1 MLLAVFNGSPR
12 GAQGNTAALLEQFLK
27 GFGQAQC
34 AAADVYL
41 LSQTAKLDE
50 QLKAFGQADQV
61 LLAFPLYVDAMPAL
75 VKAFIEALEPFCG
88 RTNNPGL
95 LFLVHSGFPEA
106 VHSRAMEHY
115 LKKLAKRL
123 GCAYHG
129 TMIKPGSEGIRHLP
143 EAKNRGTFEKMQELG
158 RIFGSDG
165 RLDQEIVKQLAK
177 PERLGLWQIALYSVL
192 NILGL
197 TNKHWDTLLKKHNA
211 YEKRFDRPYAKE
223 PNGQD

>member
-1 MLLAVFNGSPR
+1 MRLVAFNGSPR
-12 GAQGNTAALLEQFLK
+12 GALSNTAILAAKFLK
-27 GFGQAQC
+27 G
-34 AAADVYL
+34 
-41 LSQTAKLDE
+41 LSEATGTSAETYVLRQTTELDE

-61 LLAFPLYVDAMPAL
+61 LLAFPLYVDAMPAV

-88 RTNNPGL
+88 RTGNPGL

-106 VHSRAMEHY
+106 VHSRAVERY

-129 TMIKPGSEGIRHLP
+129 TIIKPGSEGIRLRP
-143 EAKNRGTFEKMQELG
+143 EAMNRIIFERMQALG
-158 RIFGSDG
+158 RIFGSQG

-192 NILGL
+192 NTLGL
-197 TNKHWDTLLKKHNA
+197 ANKYWDTMLKKHNA
-211 YEKRFDRPYAKE
+211 YHRRYDRPYAKE
-223 PNGQD
+223 PDGQD